1 MSDDFNARDLAV
13 LSQVES
19 SFDLDAASLSDDITT
34 IESES
39 DVASADGDGL
49 RSVKI
54 ENSTSEDEGDD
65 DDLFKHSDEHTPAN
79 DLTWKLIRNAAP
91 VIAAFFLSI
100 IGNFVLMIFA
110 GHSPSKNPPLAVVFA
125 GVALSNIYCNVTYRS
140 IIIGMTGAVE
150 TLGSQANGARD
161 YRQVGLTLQRSI
173 FICGCISLSSCFFW
187 WYSESI
193 FLVLGMDPA
202 VSKVASTFIRIRMFE
217 IPMGCFTES
226 YEKYLMSIGVM
237 TPPLW
242 GNTALNI
249 GCICFAY
256 LFLYAFEFG
265 YEFLGVAWVI
275 AQMCDGVAMVWAASN
290 HSNVKRTIVTKVDWS
305 ELFKWDK
312 LKEFVTLGIPGT
324 LQLCSEWWG
333 FEILTVMAGWL
344 GTYEL
349 SAQTIILQCAALF
362 FMIPLGLGIA
372 TASIV
377 GNALGAQ
384 RREFSIKMS
393 ILSIRL
399 LVVVELCMV
408 VIIMLLGRSLGQIFT
423 NDEDILNVTQE
434 VIPYLGLFGL
444 FDGIQG
450 VCSGIL
456 RGTGNQMIGAI
467 TNLIA
472 FYVIGLPCA
481 YLFTFRYNIGV
492 PGLILGISIGVFFQ
506 SFALLYLIYYRQD
519 MIFVY
524 RNQQNEGVDGNT
536 SIDTSTLQEYG
547 ILPLESTHG
556 DYRGDVEGVDITF
569 EDMEAADDST
579 YNPVLS
585 TNATVATG
593 QNEKNREADAVE
605 MVETK
610 KRSHNPF
617 DEIVRSASKDSGEE

>member
-1 MSDDFNARDLAV
+1 MSDDLNARDLAV

-19 SFDLDAASLSDDITT
+19 SFDFDAASMSDATT
-34 IESES
+34 NESHS
-39 DVASADGDGL
+39 DVASVDGDL
-49 RSVKI
+49 SAVKI
-54 ENSTSEDEGDD
+54 GSSAAGDEGDT
-65 DDLFKHSDEHTPAN
+65 DDLFKDSDENTDAN
-79 DLTWKLIRNAAP
+79 ELTWKLIRNAAP
-91 VIAAFFLSI
+91 VIAAFFLST

-110 GHSPSKNPPLAVVFA
+110 GHSPSKSPPLAVVFA

-150 TLGSQANGARD
+150 TLGSQDNGAGE

-173 FICGCISLSSCFFW
+173 FVCGCISISSCIFW

-193 FLVLGMDPA
+193 FLALGMDPE
-202 VSKVASTFIRIRMFE
+202 VSKVARTFIRIRMFE

-226 YEKYLMSIGVM
+226 FEKYLMSIGVM

-249 GCICFAY
+249 GCTCFSY
-256 LFLYAFEFG
+256 LFLFVFG
-265 YEFLGVAWVI
+265 LSYEFLGVAWVM
-275 AQMCDGVAMVWAASN
+275 AQICDGVAMVWSARN
-290 HSNVKRTIVTKVDWS
+290 HSNVKRTIVTKVDWN
-305 ELFKWDK
+305 EMLKWDK

-333 FEILTVMAGWL
+333 FEVLTVMAGWL

-377 GNALGAQ
+377 GNALGG
-384 RREFSIKMS
+384 RRKEFSIRMS
-393 ILSIRL
+393 HISIRL
-399 LVVVELCMV
+399 LVVIELVMIGV
-408 VIIMLLGRSLGQIFT
+408 IMLLGRSLGQIFT
-423 NDEDILNVTQE
+423 NHEDILNVTEE

-481 YLFTFRYNIGV
+481 YVFTFQYKIGV

-519 MIFVY
+519 IIFVY
-524 RNQQNEGVDGNT
+524 RNQAAQKGLGDSNA
-536 SIDTSTLQEYG
+536 IDSSTLQEYG

-556 DYRGDVEGVDITF
+556 DYRGDVEGGMDMTF
-569 EDMEAADDST
+569 EDMEGDDST

-585 TNATVATG
+585 NDTTTAIETEQKG
-593 QNEKNREADAVE
+593 QAEAVE

-610 KRSHNPF
+610 KKSHNPF
-617 DEIVRSASKDSGEE
+617 DEIVKSASKDTGED